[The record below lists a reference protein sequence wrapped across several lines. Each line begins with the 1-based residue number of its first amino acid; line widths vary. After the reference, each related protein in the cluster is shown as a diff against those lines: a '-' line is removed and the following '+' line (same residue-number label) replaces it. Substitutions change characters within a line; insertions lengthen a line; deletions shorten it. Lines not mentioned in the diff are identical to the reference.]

1 MPSESPH
8 LFPVYAQLPLELVS
22 GRGAVART
30 KDGREFD
37 DFYGGHAVCGLGYDH
52 PALRE
57 CLAQSESG
65 LFFQTAALPH
75 ADRVR
80 AAAEIVAFAPEG
92 LDRVFFVSSGAE
104 ANENALRLAFVTAA
118 RRDRPGAAARDTPR
132 DTVVALRG
140 GFHGRTAAAAAVT
153 DGAAKWYGFP
163 RAPFRVRTAPRDD
176 GAALAALVDERVAA
190 VILEPIQGMAGAV
203 ALPDSVL
210 AAAREACDAAGA
222 LLVFDE
228 IQCGMGRS
236 GRPFAGEW
244 AGVRPDLLTTAKSL
258 AGGFPAGAVLASE
271 EVAGPLAVGALGTTF
286 GGGPTAAALIA
297 TVVRVIREEGL
308 LAEVDRLSARIRA
321 EAVCGPVESV
331 QGRGFLL
338 GLRCSRP
345 AREVRD
351 ALLEHSILT
360 GVSADPAVVRLMP
373 PLVLGDDAVT
383 RLAAALARIPA

>member
-22 GRGAVART
+22 GRGAVVRT
-30 KDGREFD
+30 KDGREYD

-57 CLAQSESG
+57 CLARPEAG
-65 LFFQTAALPH
+65 LFFQTCAVPH
-75 ADRVR
+75 ADRAR
-80 AAAEIVAFAPEG
+80 AAAEIVGFAPAG

-118 RRDRPGAAARDTPR
+118 RRDGAGATPR
-132 DTVVALRG
+132 DTVVTLRG

-163 RAPFRVRTAPRDD
+163 RAPFRVRSAPRDD

-190 VILEPIQGMAGAV
+190 VIVEPIQGMAGAV

-210 AAAREACDAAGA
+210 AAARDACAAAGA

-271 EVAGPLAVGALGTTF
+271 EVAGPLGVGALGTTF

-308 LAEVDRLSARIRA
+308 LAEVNRLSARIRE

-351 ALLEHSILT
+351 ALLGHGILT

>member
-8 LFPVYAQLPLELVS
+8 LFPVYAQLPLEFVS
-22 GRGAVART
+22 GRGAAVRA

-52 PALRE
+52 PAIRE
-57 CLAQSESG
+57 CLSRSESS
-65 LFFQTAALPH
+65 LFFQTSAVPH

-80 AAAEIVAFAPEG
+80 AAQALVEFAPAG

-118 RRDRPGAAARDTPR
+118 RRDGAGAPAR
-132 DTVVALRG
+132 DTVVTLRG

-163 RAPFRVRTAPRDD
+163 RSPFRVRTAPRDD
-176 GAALAALVDERVAA
+176 AAALAEAVDERVAA
-190 VILEPIQGMAGAV
+190 VLLEPIQGMAGAV
-203 ALPDSVL
+203 ALPDAVL

-222 LLVFDE
+222 LLIFDE

-271 EVAGPLAVGALGTTF
+271 EVAGPLAGGALGTTF

-297 TVVRVIREEGL
+297 TVIRVIREENL
-308 LAEVDRLSARIRA
+308 LAEVNRLSARIRS

-351 ALLEHSILT
+351 ALLERGILT

-383 RLAAALARIPA
+383 RLSAALAGIPA

>member
-57 CLAQSESG
+57 CLAQSEAG
-65 LFFQTAALPH
+65 LFFQTCAVPH
-75 ADRVR
+75 ADRAR
-80 AAAEIVAFAPEG
+80 AAAAIVEFAPDG

-118 RRDRPGAAARDTPR
+118 RRDRPGAAPR
-132 DTVVALRG
+132 DTVVTLRG

-163 RAPFRVRTAPRDD
+163 RPPFRVRTAPRDD
-176 GAALAALVDERVAA
+176 AAALAALVDERVAA

-203 ALPDSVL
+203 ALPDGVL

-308 LAEVDRLSARIRA
+308 LARVNRLSARIRA

-351 ALLEHSILT
+351 ALLEHGILT

-373 PLVLGDDAVT
+373 PLVLEDDAVT

>member
-1 MPSESPH
+1 MPSESLH

-22 GRGAVART
+22 GRGAVVRT
-30 KDGREFD
+30 KDGREYD

-57 CLAQSESG
+57 CLARPEAG
-65 LFFQTAALPH
+65 LFFQTCAVPH
-75 ADRVR
+75 ADRAR
-80 AAAEIVAFAPEG
+80 AAAEIVGFAPAG

-118 RRDRPGAAARDTPR
+118 RRDGAGATPR
-132 DTVVALRG
+132 DTVVTLRG

-163 RAPFRVRTAPRDD
+163 RAPFRVRSAPRDD

-210 AAAREACDAAGA
+210 AAARDACAAAGA

-271 EVAGPLAVGALGTTF
+271 EVAGPLGVGALGTTF

-308 LAEVDRLSARIRA
+308 LAEVNRLSARIRE

-351 ALLEHSILT
+351 ALLGHGILT

-383 RLAAALARIPA
+383 RLAAALARVPA